1 MAAST
6 HLPPL
11 HSIIISSLPISLQF
25 SLIMTLISVFIHLR
39 SGALQASHLV
49 YISLFLL
56 LSGYLSLFLIQS
68 LSTFKPLT
76 IDFKFSYILLPLI
89 LLALSPVLRTLT
101 EATTD
106 DSIWALSSILL
117 FINWSLADYSDV
129 NPSSVNLNR
138 RSPSTSMGTD
148 VSDKTISA
156 DNPIQS
162 PSISS
167 NPSFLNSSPTKSRT
181 PSNSNNDV
189 ESKFSTQVLESSPPK
204 ARPKRLPMPLPTGPS
219 LPPTPPPLPSSL
231 SLNASISASVVLASR
246 LSSSF
251 QVFSLIF
258 FAAILFAGTPRW
270 RTKVLELSLIDQLS
284 KSDSFKIR
292 LSPNK
297 VNSDLFN
304 KEIKNTSKFNLNLLL
319 KIFPPLISLAIS
331 LGLLT
336 SISSRVAVLAFLV
349 MVFISL
355 VCPIWMK
362 WAQRWKN
369 EMRGPWDVGVI
380 RVRS

>member
-49 YISLFLL
+49 CISLFLL

-138 RSPSTSMGTD
+138 RSPSTSIGTD

-258 FAAILFAGTPRW
+258 SLLFYS
-270 RTKVLELSLIDQLS
+270 LELQDGGLRFWNSL
-284 KSDSFKIR
+284 
-292 LSPNK
+292 
-297 VNSDLFN
+297 
-304 KEIKNTSKFNLNLLL
+304 
-319 KIFPPLISLAIS
+319 
-331 LGLLT
+331 
-336 SISSRVAVLAFLV
+336 
-349 MVFISL
+349 
-355 VCPIWMK
+355 
-362 WAQRWKN
+362 
-369 EMRGPWDVGVI
+369 
-380 RVRS
+380 